1 MENIN
6 LNELRNI
13 AYKTACEHGFHDK
26 RLSEEHCLCLVISE
40 LMEAVEADRKGRL
53 GKKCKSRFEMDYNRY
68 PALVEEEK
76 RFKCSFEKHVKDT
89 LPDKLSNAVI
99 CLLDLA
105 GLRGISLESAS
116 NDINSE
122 YMDDI
127 ACMYSQLSFTEAIY
141 SIFIKP
147 IVDYQYLSTIV
158 NEMIFSIFAL
168 AKHLDIDLLW
178 HIEQKMRYNE
188 LRPMFHGKNID
199 YENNY
204 IYNYM
209 CYRPIMGWRSNNY
222 IQTVFHIAARLA

>member
-1 MENIN
+1 MSNIN

-26 RLSEEHCLCLVISE
+26 RLSEEHCLCLVISR
-40 LMEAVEADRKGRL
+40 LMKAVEADRKGKRADRESFKSSYDNEEPHDDANFKYCF
-53 GKKCKSRFEMDYNRY
+53 KKYI
-68 PALVEEEK
+68 
-76 RFKCSFEKHVKDT
+76 KDT
-89 LPDKLSNAVI
+89 LPDELSDAVI

-127 ACMYSQLSFTEAIY
+127 VCMYSQLSFTEAIY
-141 SIFIKP
+141 SIFTKP

-158 NEMIFSIFAL
+158 NEMIFLIFAL

-178 HIEQKMRYNE
+178 HVEQKMRYNE
-188 LRPMFHGKNID
+188 LRPKLNGK
-199 YENNY
+199 
-204 IYNYM
+204 IY
-209 CYRPIMGWRSNNY
+209 
-222 IQTVFHIAARLA
+222 

>member
-1 MENIN
+1 MSNVN

-40 LMEAVEADRKGRL
+40 LMEAVEADRKGKRADRQSF
-53 GKKCKSRFEMDYNRY
+53 KSSYED
-68 PALVEEEK
+68 EEPHDDVN
-76 RFKCSFEKHVKDT
+76 FKYCFEKYIKDT
-89 LPDKLSNAVI
+89 LPDELSDAVI
-99 CLLDLA
+99 RLLDLA

-168 AKHLDIDLLW
+168 AKHLGIDLLW
-178 HIEQKMRYNE
+178 HIEQKQRYNE
-188 LRPMFHGKNID
+188 LRPMFNGKR
-199 YENNY
+199 Y
-204 IYNYM
+204 
-209 CYRPIMGWRSNNY
+209 
-222 IQTVFHIAARLA
+222 

>member
-1 MENIN
+1 MNNIN
-6 LNELRNI
+6 LNELRDR

-26 RLSEEHCLCLVISE
+26 ELSDEHFLCLIISR
-40 LMEAVEADRKGRL
+40 LMKAVEAERKGRL

-127 ACMYSQLSFTEAIY
+127 AYMYSQLSFTEAIY

-147 IVDYQYLSTIV
+147 IVDYKYLSTII
-158 NEMIFSIFAL
+158 NDMIFSIFAL

-188 LRPMFHGKNID
+188 LRPKLNGKK
-199 YENNY
+199 Y
-204 IYNYM
+204 
-209 CYRPIMGWRSNNY
+209 
-222 IQTVFHIAARLA
+222 

>member
-1 MENIN
+1 MNNIN

-40 LMEAVEADRKGRL
+40 LMEAVEADRKGKRADRE
-53 GKKCKSRFEMDYNRY
+53 SFNSSYED
-68 PALVEEEK
+68 EEPHDDVN
-76 RFKCSFEKHVKDT
+76 FKYCFEKYIKDT
-89 LPDKLSNAVI
+89 LPDELTDAVI
-99 CLLDLA
+99 RLLDLA

-147 IVDYQYLSTIV
+147 IVDYKYLSTII
-158 NEMIFSIFAL
+158 NDMIFSIFAL

-188 LRPMFHGKNID
+188 LRPKLNGKK
-199 YENNY
+199 Y
-204 IYNYM
+204 
-209 CYRPIMGWRSNNY
+209 
-222 IQTVFHIAARLA
+222 